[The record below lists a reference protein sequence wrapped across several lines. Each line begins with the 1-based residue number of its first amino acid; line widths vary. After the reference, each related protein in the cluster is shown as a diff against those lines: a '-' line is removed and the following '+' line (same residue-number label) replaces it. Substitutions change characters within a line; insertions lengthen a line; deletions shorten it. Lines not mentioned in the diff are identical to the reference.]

1 MAKKQWISVLGLWT
15 MVFLFLGFP
24 STWDK
29 WLAVITGILIIAI
42 AYKMNP
48 EKKAPATAA
57 DAHSETSAPFVENG
71 DVHGNTP
78 SI

>member
-29 WLAVITGILIIAI
+29 WLAVITGLLIIAI
-42 AYKMNP
+42 SYSMRS
-48 EKKAPATAA
+48 EKKAPSSTV
-57 DAHSETSAPFVENG
+57 SEAQETFVENRDIHSG
-71 DVHGNTP
+71 TP